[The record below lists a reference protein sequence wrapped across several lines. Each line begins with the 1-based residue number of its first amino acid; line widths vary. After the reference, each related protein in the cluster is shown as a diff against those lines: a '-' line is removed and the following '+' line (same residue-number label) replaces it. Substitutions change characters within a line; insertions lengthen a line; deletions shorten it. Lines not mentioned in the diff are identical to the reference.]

1 MEIFINRI
9 PPQCKERDL
18 KRFIKKRLAEFVIIH
33 FVCEK
38 LGNKACAKLIFL
50 EVDKGK
56 RFLAKYGKS
65 NGQRNPLVQLSMNG
79 NHINLAVSKNEPD
92 DYILRCLKSK
102 AMQSLSSAQRRPAA
116 HTKASSEFEI
126 SGLRYGLW
134 LFINAELTFVSHF
147 ADSRRGTILLGH
159 RQLALLYD
167 DINSL
172 NAHRIDINYF
182 DVDSATTGAYE
193 SPTITFA
200 VHASPQFYCEPSAN
214 VVNAF
219 ANLNLLSMHGIHL
232 PLRQNKKRVASIN
245 TAHASVVSTCF
256 VYQVQLADYRQLPD
270 VFQFLK

>member
-1 MEIFINRI
+1 
-9 PPQCKERDL
+9 
-18 KRFIKKRLAEFVIIH
+18 
-33 FVCEK
+33 
-38 LGNKACAKLIFL
+38 
-50 EVDKGK
+50 
-56 RFLAKYGKS
+56 
-65 NGQRNPLVQLSMNG
+65 
-79 NHINLAVSKNEPD
+79 
-92 DYILRCLKSK
+92 
-102 AMQSLSSAQRRPAA
+102 
-116 HTKASSEFEI
+116 
-126 SGLRYGLW
+126 
-134 LFINAELTFVSHF
+134 
-147 ADSRRGTILLGH
+147 LLGH

-167 DINSL
+167 YINSL

-193 SPTITFA
+193 SPTISFA

-219 ANLNLLSMHGIHL
+219 ANLNLLSMHGVHL